1 MTMVVS
7 NGACTATNTTVP
19 RRYDA
24 EAKSSGW
31 FLSVL
36 AGMSKSNFALVLVS
50 QISNTL
56 SGTIAANSVVI
67 NVTAKNGNPR
77 SKE

>member
-1 MTMVVS
+1 
-7 NGACTATNTTVP
+7 
-19 RRYDA
+19 
-24 EAKSSGW
+24 
-31 FLSVL
+31 
-36 AGMSKSNFALVLVS
+36 MSKSNFALVLVS

-56 SGTIAANSVVI
+56 RGTIAANSVVI